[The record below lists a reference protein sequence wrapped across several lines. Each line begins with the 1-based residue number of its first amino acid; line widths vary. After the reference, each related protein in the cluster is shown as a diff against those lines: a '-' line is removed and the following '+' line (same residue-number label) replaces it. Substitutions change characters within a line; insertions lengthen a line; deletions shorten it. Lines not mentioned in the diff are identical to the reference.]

1 MCVAKD
7 KLLEL
12 MEDFPEARKYY
23 FERAWERRIEFRRQ
37 LKLFRL
43 KVEDIDMF
51 TIRHEMSEQKLGEE
65 SDSSAL
71 SDNSDFLQSE
81 GENIGTKTQEKI
93 NESIKGKISKFYF
106 YNDFSREQLKEEDI
120 SQEELERL
128 SDDEIPDNLG
138 SMLHDDNKLASF
150 KLAKR
155 INMQMGKMIEAFSC
169 ISKNM
174 DVNLKNLQ
182 TYITDLQR

>member
-1 MCVAKD
+1 V
-7 KLLEL
+7 
-12 MEDFPEARKYY
+12 
-23 FERAWERRIEFRRQ
+23 
-37 LKLFRL
+37 
-43 KVEDIDMF
+43 
-51 TIRHEMSEQKLGEE
+51 
-65 SDSSAL
+65 
-71 SDNSDFLQSE
+71 
-81 GENIGTKTQEKI
+81 
-93 NESIKGKISKFYF
+93 IKSKISKFYF
-106 YNDFSREQLKEEDI
+106 YNEWSSKQLKEEDI

-182 TYITDLQR
+182 TYIKDLQRQKTDSNHQVKKPKQKKLTAEIEKLIQRVEGIEDEEHAEAEKPDQQRTAELGNM